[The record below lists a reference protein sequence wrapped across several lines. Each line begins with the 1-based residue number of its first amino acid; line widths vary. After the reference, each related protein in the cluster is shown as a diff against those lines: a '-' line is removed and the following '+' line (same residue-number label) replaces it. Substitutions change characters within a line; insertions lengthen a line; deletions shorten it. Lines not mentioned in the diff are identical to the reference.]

1 MTFENAE
8 ASFQALKFKDNAHEF
23 EKLDGAAA
31 FKLKRSLAGRE
42 DWTYGGFGNNWL
54 GMWHVLHKKFEPG
67 SDLALKLLKTG
78 DAFLLEHNEKH
89 GRDKVWSDNL
99 DGSGQNWLGLQ
110 LMLIRDELQER
121 VGPGSWTAW
130 LRARLNL
137 KDGSCCSGD
146 GKLQA
151 AVHDAAQKVCMC
163 FLGPGS

>member
-8 ASFQALKFKDNAHEF
+8 AAFQALKFKDNAHEF

-121 VGPGSWTAW
+121 SVASVSSARSDEVKPAFWTFCW
-130 LRARLNL
+130 MTHLLFVY
-137 KDGSCCSGD
+137 
-146 GKLQA
+146 LQN
-151 AVHDAAQKVCMC
+151 
-163 FLGPGS
+163 S